1 MIRGEQKMN
10 EYHEDERT
18 ELKRELIN
26 DIKCEIVAFL
36 NSDGG
41 TIYVGVDDDGKVIGF
56 DDYKIKDE
64 MDLKI
69 GNWMQDSFYPKPF
82 GLIQY
87 AFNNDNVLVVSVC
100 KGTRKPYFLK
110 DKGPKPSGVFI
121 RVGRSKRKA
130 TNEEILHMIME
141 SHNYSYEDDISN
153 EQELTFKEFE
163 RTLDDNGIKPT
174 SRLMNSLGLKNKH
187 GLYTNLGY
195 IMSDQSNIVVK
206 LAEYDDNMNFKI
218 KKSFGGS
225 LVTILKNVEEQ
236 AERLNDLKIIIDG
249 NTFKRIETKSYPG
262 ASIREMIMNAI
273 CHADYFIHSN
283 IKIEFFPDKVKIT
296 SPGGIFNAS
305 LEDIMN
311 GVQTYRNPKLVHIFD
326 KLGMIENF
334 GTGIP
339 RTIYSYE
346 DYDIQPEFK
355 ITNNFFVVT
364 LPNIN
369 FYNELESGRI
379 NTQNDA
385 DGRINDR
392 INAQNDADGRL
403 NGRINAQND
412 ADDRLNGRIN
422 DRINAQNDADGRL
435 NGRINAQNDAD
446 DRLNGRIN
454 DRINAQNDADD
465 RLNGQINTQN
475 NADGLINDQENEQN
489 NMDDQF
495 NESMSELGK
504 EIFMIIMQNPG
515 IRIPKIVIKLSERD
529 KIVSYSKVRN
539 CIRRNLTDYVE
550 RRGSKKSGGYYSKNK
565 F

>member
-1 MIRGEQKMN
+1 
-10 EYHEDERT
+10 
-18 ELKRELIN
+18 
-26 DIKCEIVAFL
+26 
-36 NSDGG
+36 
-41 TIYVGVDDDGKVIGF
+41 
-56 DDYKIKDE
+56 
-64 MDLKI
+64 
-69 GNWMQDSFYPKPF
+69 
-82 GLIQY
+82 
-87 AFNNDNVLVVSVC
+87 
-100 KGTRKPYFLK
+100 
-110 DKGPKPSGVFI
+110 
-121 RVGRSKRKA
+121 
-130 TNEEILHMIME
+130 
-141 SHNYSYEDDISN
+141 
-153 EQELTFKEFE
+153 
-163 RTLDDNGIKPT
+163 
-174 SRLMNSLGLKNKH
+174 
-187 GLYTNLGY
+187 
-195 IMSDQSNIVVK
+195 
-206 LAEYDDNMNFKI
+206 
-218 KKSFGGS
+218 
-225 LVTILKNVEEQ
+225 
-236 AERLNDLKIIIDG
+236 
-249 NTFKRIETKSYPG
+249 
-262 ASIREMIMNAI
+262 
-273 CHADYFIHSN
+273 
-283 IKIEFFPDKVKIT
+283 
-296 SPGGIFNAS
+296 
-305 LEDIMN
+305 
-311 GVQTYRNPKLVHIFD
+311 
-326 KLGMIENF
+326 MIENF

-392 INAQNDADGRL
+392 INAQNDAD
-403 NGRINAQND
+403 
-412 ADDRLNGRIN
+412 
-422 DRINAQNDADGRL
+422 
-435 NGRINAQNDAD
+435 

-475 NADGLINDQENEQN
+475 NADGRINDQENEQN

-539 CIRRNLTDYVE
+539 CIRRNLTDYVV

>member
-1 MIRGEQKMN
+1 MN

-87 AFNNDNVLVVSVC
+87 AFNKDNVLVISVC

-130 TNEEILHMIME
+130 TNEEILRMIME
-141 SHNYSYEDDISN
+141 SHNYSYEDDVSN

-163 RTLDDNGIKPT
+163 RTLDENGIKPT
-174 SRLMNSLGLKNKH
+174 SRMMNSLGLKNKH

-236 AERLNDLKIIIDG
+236 AERLNDLKIIIEG

-283 IKIEFFPDKVKIT
+283 IKIEFFPDEVKIT

-339 RTIYSYE
+339 RTIYSYR

-369 FYNELESGRI
+369 FYNEYTSGRI
-379 NTQNDA
+379 NGRLNQQNKADGRINGRLNQQNDA
-385 DGRINDR
+385 DGRINGRLNQQNNADGQVNGRLNQQNNADGR
-392 INAQNDADGRL
+392 INGRLNQQNDADGRI
-403 NGRINAQND
+403 NGR
-412 ADDRLNGRIN
+412 LNQ
-422 DRINAQNDADGRL
+422 QNDADGR
-435 NGRINAQNDAD
+435 
-446 DRLNGRIN
+446 
-454 DRINAQNDADD
+454 
-465 RLNGQINTQN
+465 INTQN
-475 NADGLINDQENEQN
+475 NADGQVNTQNDADDPINGQINETIGG
-489 NMDDQF
+489 
-495 NESMSELGK
+495 LGK
-504 EIFMIIMQNPG
+504 EILLIIMQNPG
-515 IRIPKIVIKLSERD
+515 IRIPEIVIKLSGRG
-529 KIVSYSKVRN
+529 KIVSYSKTRN
-539 CIRRNLTDYVE
+539 CVRRNLIAYVE
-550 RRGSKKSGGYYSKNK
+550 HRGSKKSGGYYLKDK

>member
-1 MIRGEQKMN
+1 M
-10 EYHEDERT
+10 
-18 ELKRELIN
+18 
-26 DIKCEIVAFL
+26 
-36 NSDGG
+36 
-41 TIYVGVDDDGKVIGF
+41 
-56 DDYKIKDE
+56 
-64 MDLKI
+64 
-69 GNWMQDSFYPKPF
+69 
-82 GLIQY
+82 
-87 AFNNDNVLVVSVC
+87 
-100 KGTRKPYFLK
+100 
-110 DKGPKPSGVFI
+110 
-121 RVGRSKRKA
+121 
-130 TNEEILHMIME
+130 
-141 SHNYSYEDDISN
+141 
-153 EQELTFKEFE
+153 
-163 RTLDDNGIKPT
+163 
-174 SRLMNSLGLKNKH
+174 
-187 GLYTNLGY
+187 
-195 IMSDQSNIVVK
+195 
-206 LAEYDDNMNFKI
+206 
-218 KKSFGGS
+218 
-225 LVTILKNVEEQ
+225 
-236 AERLNDLKIIIDG
+236 
-249 NTFKRIETKSYPG
+249 
-262 ASIREMIMNAI
+262 
-273 CHADYFIHSN
+273 
-283 IKIEFFPDKVKIT
+283 KIT

-392 INAQNDADGRL
+392 L
-403 NGRINAQND
+403 
-412 ADDRLNGRIN
+412 
-422 DRINAQNDADGRL
+422 NAQNDADGRL

-475 NADGLINDQENEQN
+475 NADGRINDQENEQN